1 MREPPFGYAR
11 AMQNTHR
18 RLTAALATLFVTA
31 GLGACGVQEA
41 SAMTKLADQMC
52 ACKDMACVEKLYPE
66 VEAESKK
73 NEGKEVAAAA
83 ADKYNAE
90 LTRLEACIT
99 KLEAAAPAEAEAPE
113 AAAEEEEK

>member
-1 MREPPFGYAR
+1 
-11 AMQNTHR
+11 MQNIHR
-18 RLTAALATLFVTA
+18 RVSSLLAPLFLTA

-41 SAMTKLADQMC
+41 STMTKLADQMC
-52 ACKDMACVEKLYPE
+52 ACKDMACIEKLYPE

-90 LTRLEACIT
+90 LTRLEACVT
-99 KLEAAAPAEAEAPE
+99 KLEATAPAEEEAAPAPEGE
-113 AAAEEEEK
+113 AAAPEGEAAK